1 MILAAALSLSLH
13 LPWGGIDRTYHVY
26 RPSAIPAAQKA
37 PLVVMLHG
45 GYGTGAQAEKSYGWD
60 ELAQREGFIV
70 AYPDGVNRAWN
81 AGMCCG
87 TPRKRNI
94 DDVGFITAMVARIEQ
109 DQHADPARIYIT
121 GMSNGAM
128 MAYRLACE
136 APFPIAAI
144 GPVAGTLDMVPPCGD
159 PQRTSVME
167 IHGLTD
173 EHVPFD
179 GGAGVNRPQPQPFPS
194 VPDTLA
200 VWQRADGCSSD
211 PQRVSHGVVAT
222 SIWECANGARV
233 ELLTI
238 ANAGH
243 EWPGG
248 RRTARGAFLGALLHL
263 APADPVSDAL
273 DATET
278 LWRFFSSR

>member
-1 MILAAALSLSLH
+1 MILAALSLTLH
-13 LPWGGIDRTYHVY
+13 LAWGGLDRTYHVY
-26 RPSAIPAAQKA
+26 RPNSIPPSQKA

-45 GYGTGAQAEKSYGWD
+45 GYGTGAQAEKGYGWD
-60 ELAQREGFIV
+60 ELAQREHFIV

-94 DDVGFITAMVARIEQ
+94 DDVGFITQMVHAIER
-109 DQHADPARIYIT
+109 DQNADASRVYIT

-144 GPVAGTLDMVPPCGD
+144 GSVAGTLDMTSCVH
-159 PQRTSVME
+159 PQHTNIME

-173 EHVPFD
+173 QHVPFN
-179 GGAGVNRPQPQPFPS
+179 GGVGINTPQVQPFPP
-194 VPDTLA
+194 VDQTLA
-200 VWQRADGCSSD
+200 VWQQADLCGPDVQRSD
-211 PQRVSHGVVAT
+211 GVVT
-222 SIWECANGARV
+222 TRRWMCSGGHDV
-233 ELLTI
+233 ELITI

-243 EWPGG
+243 EWPGSRKG
-248 RRTARGAFLGALLHL
+248 PRGALLGALLHI
-263 APADPVSDAL
+263 APADPVSNAL
-273 DATET
+273 SATQT
-278 LWRFFSSR
+278 LWNFFKAA